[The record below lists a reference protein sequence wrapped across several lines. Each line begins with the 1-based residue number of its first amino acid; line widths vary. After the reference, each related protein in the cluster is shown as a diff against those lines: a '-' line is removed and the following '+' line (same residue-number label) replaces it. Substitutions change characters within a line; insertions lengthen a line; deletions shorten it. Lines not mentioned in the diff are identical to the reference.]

1 MLQHAQTIHDTLH
14 QLGAVVAAGDLDDKT
29 TASLGDQPSDQP
41 SDEESAVQKEQ
52 QKRQRESDAL
62 DEALAETFPTSDPVS
77 PYVPD
82 RQ

>member
-29 TASLGDQPSDQP
+29 TASLGDQP